1 MAHIKTKIYAVDL
14 LRRFDRFYGCWLNIN
29 IYSERT
35 ERGAHASVSEY
46 YSNGTVP
53 HSHLRWNC
61 LSNYCLLG
69 NKKWIVSLIVVLTV
83 LISSQDKNCILY
95 FTKEDV
101 NSSKKVGNDKN
112 MENILNSQRYLAL
125 KKFNDL
131 KKKFFFSLG
140 GNDRSCFQSIFHLL
154 FPLQS
159 LNLFCRL
166 PRTRSRA
173 GQSCWPRWN
182 IRVVFQT

>member
-1 MAHIKTKIYAVDL
+1 MHISYFVYYTIWSSWSVLKSRSKSTNLAAQHASPFKKSVILKHQVIRNQFRAIASTQPPICKYSSCIYPLNMAHIKTKIYAVDL

-69 NKKWIVSLIVVLTV
+69 NKKWNVSLIVVLTV

-95 FTKEDV
+95 FTK
-101 NSSKKVGNDKN
+101 
-112 MENILNSQRYLAL
+112 
-125 KKFNDL
+125 
-131 KKKFFFSLG
+131 
-140 GNDRSCFQSIFHLL
+140 
-154 FPLQS
+154 
-159 LNLFCRL
+159 
-166 PRTRSRA
+166 
-173 GQSCWPRWN
+173 
-182 IRVVFQT
+182 